1 MTPDGFAPG
10 SADTRRA
17 EHTALL
23 GMLLHL
29 ICAAGLLVASRLG
42 VTQEAVDLSGTTAY
56 AASGI
61 FSYKLLWL
69 QVGGGVFFFLAS
81 LLQLRM
87 RRLAVTEAYDRQEI
101 ERQRKQQGMGS
112 LFADDE
118 VGPALRN
125 LRQFNHYI
133 APALSVVFA
142 LILLL
147 PAGYAFYEI
156 VVAKLGFAGFFFGSM
171 PRSVASVYGV
181 LPIVAG
187 FLFFV
192 IGIYASGLCKAR
204 QWRPVRAGAG
214 YALSSAGLLALCG
227 ACLLLSGKV
236 GFYPE
241 RVAGILI
248 CLWSALQGIE
258 VLVNVILDHYRPR
271 LPDTEQRPAYD
282 SRLSG
287 LLAEPQSI
295 FKTFAHTLDYQFG
308 FRVSQTWFF
317 RFVERA
323 FAPLIL
329 ILIFSFYILSSVV
342 VVKPGQAAIIERF
355 GAPRGF
361 YEGAENDW
369 DQFAQVNP
377 PLGEGL
383 HLKWPWPIEKARV
396 VDRSRLSQITLGFGS
411 DSEDESRKKAD
422 ELRGKMA
429 EWDKQHVENES
440 LYLMPLP
447 SQMRSENAVTAAA
460 ADASPA
466 RKGINRANYVLVSGS
481 FMVEFQIVTAGD
493 VYRYA
498 YNYRDPHML
507 VRAVAEKEI
516 TAFLGGAN
524 FWDVMAR
531 QSHVL
536 RDHLLARISANIDAR
551 NIGLRITN
559 IGISNIHPPAGEV
572 GKAFLDVI
580 ASRQKKQ
587 LEIYKGEVQSA
598 QIIGLAPGQ
607 AQKLVTEA
615 QAYKFRR
622 EQVAQAEGVWFADQL
637 KAFAAAPVIY
647 PMAKQMQMLEN
658 ALGSSRKVLLPAS
671 ATLIMDD
678 AKAADPDAIN
688 NYLARQIDK
697 LNAKN

>member
-1 MTPDGFAPG
+1 MTSDGFAPA

-23 GMLLHL
+23 GMGLHL
-29 ICAAGLLVASRLG
+29 ICAIGLLLASRLG
-42 VTQEAVDLSGTTAY
+42 VTQEAVDLSGTVAFSAT
-56 AASGI
+56 GI
-61 FSYKLLWL
+61 FCYKLLWL
-69 QVGGGVFFFLAS
+69 QVGAGFLFFLAS
-81 LLQLRM
+81 LLQLRL
-87 RRLAVTEAYDRQEI
+87 RRLAVTESYDRQEI
-101 ERQRKQQGMGS
+101 ERQRQLQGMGS

-133 APALSVVFA
+133 APALSVLFA
-142 LILLL
+142 LVLLL
-147 PAGYAFYEI
+147 PAGYALYEI
-156 VVAKLGFAGFFFGSM
+156 VLRGAGFSGFFFGSF
-171 PRSVASVYGV
+171 PRSVGSVYGV
-181 LPIVAG
+181 MPIVTG

-214 YALSSAGLLALCG
+214 YALSSAGFLALCG
-227 ACLLLSGKV
+227 ACLLLSGKI

-241 RVAGILI
+241 RVVCILL
-248 CLWSALQGIE
+248 CLWSTLQGVE
-258 VLVNVILDHYRPR
+258 VFVNVVLDHYRPR
-271 LPDTEQRPAYD
+271 MPDTEQRPAYD

-308 FRVSQTWFF
+308 FRVSETWFF
-317 RFVERA
+317 RFVEKA
-323 FAPLIL
+323 FAPLVL
-329 ILIFSFYILSSVV
+329 ILIFSFYLLSSVV
-342 VVKPGQAAIIERF
+342 VVRPGQAAIVERF

-361 YEGAENDW
+361 YEGAEDNW
-369 DQFAQVNP
+369 DKFAQANP

-383 HLKWPWPIEKARV
+383 HLKWPWPIEQSRV
-396 VDRSRLSQITLGFGS
+396 IDRSRLSQITIGFGS
-411 DSEDESRKKAD
+411 DSEEASRRKAD
-422 ELRGKMA
+422 ELRMKMA
-429 EWDKQHVENES
+429 EWDAQHVEDET

-447 SQMRSENAVTAAA
+447 AQMRENGAAA
-460 ADASPA
+460 GAETTV
-466 RKGINRANYVLVSGS
+466 RKLVNRANYVLVSGS
-481 FMVEFQIVTAGD
+481 FMVEFQIDTPGD

-498 YNYRDPHML
+498 YNYRDPQAL
-507 VRAVAEKEI
+507 VRAISEKEI

-531 QSHVL
+531 QSHGL
-536 RDHLLARISANIDAR
+536 RDQLLARISENINAR
-551 NIGLRITN
+551 NLGLRITN
-559 IGISNIHPPAGEV
+559 VGISNIHPPAGEV

-587 LEIYKGEVQSA
+587 LEIYKGEVQA
-598 QIIGLAPGQ
+598 EQIIGLAPGQ
-607 AQKLVTEA
+607 ARKLVAEA
-615 QAYKFRR
+615 EAYKYRR
-622 EQVAQAEGVWFADQL
+622 ELVAEAEGVWFNDQL
-637 KAFAAAPVIY
+637 KAFAAAPSIY
-647 PMAKQMQMLEN
+647 PLTRQMQMLEN
-658 ALGSSRKVLLPAS
+658 ALATARKVMLPPS